1 MDGTLLN
8 GRDQMPRDFLIY
20 SIKFTNSEFF
30 LSLPAGGH
38 TQPLPCSLKAAWT
51 SLFLW
56 LKTAD
61 VSSTAT
67 IWFIGTFL
75 IQMPFL
81 IFSGAAVG
89 FPAPFRFSQVLK
101 RPISDQISDDA
112 RKEIG
117 RYYKKVQYIHDISEI
132 DAPEAK

>member
-1 MDGTLLN
+1 MQHSLNQVRMIATDMDGTLLN
-8 GRDQMPRDFLIY
+8 SQDLMPRDFLIY

-61 VSSTAT
+61 VSSTAS
-67 IWFIGTFL
+67 
-75 IQMPFL
+75 
-81 IFSGAAVG
+81 SGSSG
-89 FPAPFRFSQVLK
+89 HS
-101 RPISDQISDDA
+101 
-112 RKEIG
+112 
-117 RYYKKVQYIHDISEI
+117 
-132 DAPEAK
+132 